1 MSKILKIG
9 NGALTAIL
17 AVLGIV
23 FTVLAIPASFERG
36 DIFPDFNSKMADFAI
51 SDSYILIG
59 LCTLVAIGAFLV
71 MLFTNF
77 KKNYMV
83 LVWIIVL
90 LVIVG
95 ICWSI
100 ASGSLPAESTQ
111 MGKKWLKLGVTE
123 GTSKFAGMAGFL
135 SYFFIGTSIAA
146 IIFFEVRNLFK

>member
-1 MSKILKIG
+1 MSKVLKIG

-23 FTVLAIPASFERG
+23 FTVLAIPANFERG
-36 DIFPDFNSKMADFAI
+36 DLFPDFNSKMADFAI

-71 MLFTNF
+71 MLITNF

-83 LVWIIVL
+83 LVWIGVL
-90 LVIVG
+90 LAICG
-95 ICWSI
+95 ICWSV
-100 ASGSLPAESTQ
+100 ASGSLPEESTR
-111 MGKKWLKLGVTE
+111 MGKKWLELNVTE
-123 GTSKFAGMAGFL
+123 GESKFAGMAGFL
-135 SYFFIGTSIAA
+135 SYFFIGISVVA